1 MLILDDN
8 QRIEEVARMMGG
20 IEITKSTLN
29 LAQEMLNE
37 KAA

>member
-8 QRIEEVARMMGG
+8 QRIDEVARMMGG
-20 IEITKSTLN
+20 LEITQSTLN
-29 LAQEMLNE
+29 LAQEMINE